1 MSVLLKI
8 GRKESERNLSSMTYG
23 KKVGVGRKSV
33 VVHVDQTVRDVFTPF
48 AGVGLHS
55 GAL

>member
-8 GRKESERNLSSMTYG
+8 GRKESERNLISMTYG